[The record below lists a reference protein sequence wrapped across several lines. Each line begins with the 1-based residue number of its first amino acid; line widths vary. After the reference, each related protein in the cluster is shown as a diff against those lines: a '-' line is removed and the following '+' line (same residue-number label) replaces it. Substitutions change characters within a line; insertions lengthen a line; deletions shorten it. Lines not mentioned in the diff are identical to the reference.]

1 MSYHYRADEFAAIEL
16 KGDDTD
22 PAEIVT
28 KAVDDVHKA
37 IDERLKAIET
47 KAVTR
52 DTKAD
57 ARLDKIE
64 ARLNRP
70 GTGDEA
76 KPEAT
81 IERKAFDR
89 YLRADRAGMTA
100 DELKALTVAND
111 AQGGYLAPEAVGSE
125 LIKLLT
131 QYSPIRSYARIA
143 AIGAQ
148 SIHYNRKVSGTSAY
162 WVSEI
167 GNRTASQP
175 AYEQITLTPYELAT
189 FTDISNQLLEDSA
202 YNLEGELTADFAES
216 FGKAEGVAFLTGDGA
231 SKPVGLLNA
240 TGIAEFGTGAAS
252 GFKATNPADTIIGMF
267 HALPGVHAQNAVW
280 IMNRNTLAMMRMWK
294 NGQGSYL
301 LADPITA
308 GMPTT
313 LLGRPVVEMVD
324 MADVA
329 ANAHPIIFGDLQG
342 YRIVDRVGLA
352 TLRDPYALA
361 TNGQTRFHVRKR
373 VGADVTHPDRFIKL
387 KVAA

>member
-16 KGDDTD
+16 KGDETD

-28 KAVDDVHKA
+28 KAIDDVQKA
-37 IDERLKAIET
+37 LDERLKAIET

-57 ARLDKIE
+57 ARLDNIE

-81 IERKAFDR
+81 VERKAFLR
-89 YLRADRAGMTA
+89 YLRAGEARMGA
-100 DELKALTVAND
+100 DEIKALTVAND
-111 AQGGYLAPEAVGSE
+111 AAGGYLAPEETGSE

-131 QYSPIRSYARIA
+131 QYSPIRSYARTVS
-143 AIGAQ
+143 IGAQ
-148 SIHYNRKVSGTSAY
+148 SIHYPRKVSGTSAF

-167 GNRTASQP
+167 GDRTGSQP
-175 AYEQITLTPYELAT
+175 AFEQITLTPYELAT
-189 FTDISNQLLEDSA
+189 FTDISNQLLEDNA

-231 SKPVGLLNA
+231 GKPVGLLNA
-240 TGIAEFGTGAAS
+240 TGIAELVTPVANTFT
-252 GFKATNPADTIIGMF
+252 ADTMIRMF

-280 IMNRNTLAMMRMWK
+280 IMNRNTLGMMRTWK
-294 NGQGSYL
+294 DDNGRYL
-301 LADPITA
+301 LVDPISA

-329 ANAHPIIFGDLQG
+329 ASAHPIVFGDLQG

-352 TLRDPYALA
+352 TLRDPYTLA
-361 TNGQTRFHVRKR
+361 TKGQTRFHVRKR

-387 KVAA
+387 KIKAA